1 VRLLS
6 QRDLGAKA
14 WPFTGDMRRI
24 RLRLGAFEF
33 LLTRSEAVDLATQL
47 ADAVAASRATP
58 PAEPQAKPGDDDG

>member
-14 WPFTGDMRRI
+14 WPFSGDMRRI

-33 LLTRSEAVDLATQL
+33 LLTRSESVDLARQL
-47 ADAVAASRATP
+47 VAAVDASRA
-58 PAEPQAKPGDDDG
+58 EQRDG